1 MNGQMTNDRVLN
13 CCELRDPSTMP
24 YRQHTNLKRHK
35 IAGMRIYLAL
45 FFCFV
50 AFGQNP
56 SSPAGKWISLL
67 KFFGQPNYGRL
78 QLELDGTKLTG
89 KLGNDAF
96 EGTFENGRIEG
107 IVKPNS
113 RTTIQVQGTLRD
125 DRIEGSGRIV
135 EQKAD
140 LTWEATR
147 EPIRNST
154 PRTHTFEPTQFH
166 HFFSDAIAPAL
177 HINPGD
183 TVTTWSVDA
192 GGTDAKG
199 VRRTSGGNPLTGPF
213 YVEGAVPGDTLVVHF
228 NRIRL
233 NRDSAISGAL
243 ISANAVTPF
252 YVEQRKRVD
261 GYNSDWKID
270 IQAGLGSLAKPT
282 QTMKDYKVPLAP
294 MLGCVAVA
302 PPGGMQYRSG
312 FLGPFGGNMDY
323 NQMREG
329 VTVYLPV
336 FVPGALLFVGDG
348 HAAQGA
354 GELTG
359 DALETSMNI
368 EFTVDVVAGRAPQ
381 NPRMENTEYL
391 MASGIAGSL
400 DDAFRAATT
409 NLARWLETTY
419 DLNANEVSSVLG
431 TAIVYDIAEVVDPQ
445 PHVVAKIPKS
455 LLANLKKTERP

>member
-1 MNGQMTNDRVLN
+1 MRRYMT
-13 CCELRDPSTMP
+13 
-24 YRQHTNLKRHK
+24 
-35 IAGMRIYLAL
+35 L
-45 FFCFV
+45 FLFCFA

-56 SSPAGKWISLL
+56 SSPAGRWISVL
-67 KFFGQPNYGRL
+67 KFFDQPNYGRL

-89 KLGNDAF
+89 TLGSDAF

-107 IVKPNS
+107 TVKPNP
-113 RTTIQVQGTLRD
+113 RTTIQVQGTFRD

-140 LTWEATR
+140 LTWVATR

-154 PRTHTFEPTQFH
+154 PQTHSFEPNQFH
-166 HFFSDAIAPAL
+166 HFFSDAIEPAL
-177 HINPGD
+177 HVNPSD

-192 GGTDAKG
+192 GGTDPQG
-199 VRRTSGGNPLTGPF
+199 VRRTSGGNPFTGPF
-213 YVEGAVPGDTLVVHF
+213 YVEGAIPGDTLVVRF

-233 NRDSAISGAL
+233 NRDSAISGAM
-243 ISANAVTPF
+243 ISNNALTPA
-252 YVEQRKRVD
+252 YVEQRKRVE

-270 IQAGLGSLAKPT
+270 RQAGFASLAKPT
-282 QTMKDYKVPLAP
+282 ETMQDYKVPLAP

-302 PPGGMQYRSG
+302 PPGGMQYRSA
-312 FLGPFGGNMDY
+312 FLGSFGGNMDY
-323 NQMREG
+323 NQLREG

-336 FVPGALLFVGDG
+336 YVPGALLFVGDG

-359 DALETSMNI
+359 DALETSMDI
-368 EFTVDVVAGRAPQ
+368 EFTVDVVAGHAPP

-400 DDAFRAATT
+400 DDALRAATT
-409 NLARWLETTY
+409 NLARWLEATY
-419 DLNANEVSSVLG
+419 GLNAAEVSSVLG
-431 TAIVYDIAEVVDPQ
+431 TSIVYDIAEVVDPQ
-445 PHVVAKIPKS
+445 PHVVAKVPKS
-455 LLANLKKTERP
+455 VLANLKKAQNP